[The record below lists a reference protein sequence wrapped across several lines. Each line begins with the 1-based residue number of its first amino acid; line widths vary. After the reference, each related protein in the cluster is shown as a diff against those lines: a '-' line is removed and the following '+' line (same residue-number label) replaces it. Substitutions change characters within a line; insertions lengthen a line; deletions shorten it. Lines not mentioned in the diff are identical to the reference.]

1 MPPVGFL
8 YALSRIVA
16 FFRRNFQPYRKTE
29 VQNAKSLV
37 FYRRNRAP
45 VPDPPEN
52 ADSIEDSQTS
62 GAGARDLGD
71 FSRGAPVKYVIF

>member
-1 MPPVGFL
+1 MWPGGFL
-8 YALSRIVA
+8 YVLSRIVA

-29 VQNAKSLV
+29 VQNAKSIV

-45 VPDPPEN
+45 VSNPPGN

-71 FSRGAPVKYVIF
+71 FSHSAPVKYVIF